1 MGDSLIQQL
10 TRTDI
15 HVAPP
20 GVNGSIII
28 WLCQVGAGDLTGL
41 SPQWNR
47 TFGRSGWFHNFG
59 TRRATAI
66 AITIWIAKVNKQVLR
81 ATFRGIR
88 DGVRELLVRVDALV
102 RKSHETRHESE
113 G

>member
-15 HVAPP
+15 HVAAP

-59 TRRATAI
+59 TRRATAM
-66 AITIWIAKVNKQVLR
+66 Q
-81 ATFRGIR
+81 
-88 DGVRELLVRVDALV
+88 
-102 RKSHETRHESE
+102 
-113 G
+113 

>member
-47 TFGRSGWFHNFG
+47 TFGRSGWFYSFG
-59 TRRATAI
+59 WRFAEAAMASVT
-66 AITIWIAKVNKQVLR
+66 
-81 ATFRGIR
+81 
-88 DGVRELLVRVDALV
+88 
-102 RKSHETRHESE
+102 
-113 G
+113 